1 MTIGL
6 HVSGGTSVCF
16 VTLWLIQA
24 VIVLLTHECSGLCE
38 YSYKFEATIKCAG
51 DISTYLCTANNT
63 MEPQSN
69 KTKHA
74 TESELDKLFANTSTD
89 GKKQNL
95 TAVEGLIDS
104 VTTKIC
110 ALNKALAEEKDPV
123 QKKRIAKVAQDNL
136 LKLSDIV
143 LVNDKITPAEK
154 SDFEKMT
161 QIAARLLV
169 AFESN
174 GPLIA
179 AALPRGTTSRRK
191 SGSVEMI
198 LRNLDLTLSEK
209 SVSFLF
215 KSDGFSFDTGTLKAV
230 SDSDTVAIFSVLF
243 NDMNRLLAPNDSG
256 SQISKQSDSFGTIQR
271 FNTLVMMISVNTKTP
286 IKRLSKNV
294 TIIMKMQDPGLSSP
308 VCYSLHPKTA
318 ELIPTGCTARSINAT
333 HATCSCNHLTS
344 FVILMSV
351 TKSADEKST
360 SLALDIV
367 SYVSCSLSV
376 LFLLLSFITFVS
388 FAALK
393 SDRNTIH
400 THLVV
405 CLGLGQLLFLV
416 GTDRTESKVRVILI
430 MTDT

>member
-1 MTIGL
+1 MTISL

-24 VIVLLTHECSGLCE
+24 VIVLLTRECSGICE
-38 YSYKFEATIKCAG
+38 YNYKFEDTIKCV
-51 DISTYLCTANNT
+51 ANILSYRCEANMT
-63 MEPQSN
+63 MAQFD
-69 KTKHA
+69 KTKHD
-74 TESELDKLFANTSTD
+74 TESELAKLFANTSTD
-89 GKKQNL
+89 GKEQNL
-95 TAVEGLIDS
+95 TAVEGIIDS
-104 VTTKIC
+104 VATKISTM
-110 ALNKALAEEKDPV
+110 NKALAQQKDPE
-123 QKKRIAKVAQDNL
+123 QKRQMTKAAQDILLRLSDVVLVIDKIPPNENSDSEKRTEIAAKVLD
-136 LKLSDIV
+136 
-143 LVNDKITPAEK
+143 
-154 SDFEKMT
+154 
-161 QIAARLLV
+161 

-191 SGSVEMI
+191 SGSAEIM

-209 SVSFLF
+209 GASFLF
-215 KSDGFSFDTGTLKAV
+215 KSDGFFFDTGTLKAV
-230 SDSDTVAIFSVLF
+230 SDSDTLAISSVLF
-243 NDMNRLLAPNDSG
+243 NDMNRLLTPNDSA
-256 SQISKQSDSFGTIQR
+256 SQTSKQSDIFGIIQR
-271 FNTLVMMISVNTKTP
+271 FNTLVMMISMNTKTP
-286 IKRLSKNV
+286 IKRRSKNV
-294 TIIMKMQDPGLSSP
+294 TITMKLQDPGLSSP

-318 ELIPTGCTARSINAT
+318 ELIPTGCTAQSINAT

-376 LFLLLSFITFVS
+376 FFLLLSFVTFVS

-416 GTDRTESKVRVILI
+416 GINLTQSKVRVILI

>member
-1 MTIGL
+1 M
-6 HVSGGTSVCF
+6 CF

-24 VIVLLTHECSGLCE
+24 VIVLLTRECSGLCE
-38 YSYKFEATIKCAG
+38 YNYKFEDTVTCVG
-51 DISTYLCTANNT
+51 DILTYQCIANNT

-69 KTKHA
+69 KTKHVTESD
-74 TESELDKLFANTSTD
+74 TESELDKLFARTSTD
-89 GKKQNL
+89 GKEQNL
-95 TAVEGLIDS
+95 IAVEGLIDS
-104 VTTKIC
+104 VATKIS

-123 QKKRIAKVAQDNL
+123 QKKRIAKAAQDNL
-136 LKLSDIV
+136 LKLSDVV

-154 SDFEKMT
+154 SDFEKIT
-161 QIAARLLV
+161 QIAARLLD

-179 AALPRGTTSRRK
+179 AALPRSTTSRRK
-191 SGSVEMI
+191 SGSLEMI
-198 LRNLDLTLSEK
+198 LSNLDLTLSEK
-209 SVSFLF
+209 SASFLF
-215 KSDGFSFDTGTLKAV
+215 KSDGFSFDIGTLKAV
-230 SDSDTVAIFSVLF
+230 SDSDTVAISSVLF
-243 NDMNRLLAPNDSG
+243 NNMNKLLAPNDSA
-256 SQISKQSDSFGTIQR
+256 SQILKQSDMFGTIQR

-294 TIIMKMQDPGLSSP
+294 TIFMKLQDPGLSSP
-308 VCYSLHPKTA
+308 VCYSMQTKTA
-318 ELIPTGCTARSINAT
+318 ELTPTGCTARSINAT

-351 TKSADEKST
+351 TKSADEKSA

-405 CLGLGQLLFLV
+405 CLGFGQLLFLV
-416 GTDRTESKVRVILI
+416 GIDRTESKVRVILI
-430 MTDT
+430 MTDP